1 MELAKIKEEKATA
14 DIARSFVSDMIDAK
28 CIYIN
33 ESGQLQINYSNQIP
47 NDQGNQPSWINSRI
61 ED

>member
-28 CIYIN
+28 NMYIDAN
-33 ESGQLQINYSNQIP
+33 GQLQINWNNQIP
-47 NDQGNQPSWINSRI
+47 NDQGNQPS
-61 ED
+61 